1 MDSLFGRNGL
11 QGREKIFSKSLSE
24 SCGRS
29 CGSSMPGSST
39 AYRGLRLCIGGSSCF
54 TVNIIFPDDLIEIIQ
69 AAQHSGRYQQNDGSL
84 AVIIL
89 RIVMVQHIGGVVKMQ
104 HCKSTEAFPERCR
117 GPVQAAEKQQGQSG
131 IHITLMHTDGEQE
144 HRQDDKGT
152 ETEIS

>member
-1 MDSLFGRNGL
+1 M
-11 QGREKIFSKSLSE
+11 
-24 SCGRS
+24 
-29 CGSSMPGSST
+29 
-39 AYRGLRLCIGGSSCF
+39 
-54 TVNIIFPDDLIEIIQ
+54 NIIFPDDLIEIIQ

-89 RIVMVQHIGGVVKMQ
+89 RIVMVQHIGGVVKCSTANPLKHFQ
-104 HCKSTEAFPERCR
+104 RGVEGRYRQQKS
-117 GPVQAAEKQQGQSG
+117 KQGQSG

>member
-1 MDSLFGRNGL
+1 MFPKPLPQTSGGA
-11 QGREKIFSKSLSE
+11 
-24 SCGRS
+24 GRS
-29 CGSSMPGSST
+29 IMPGSF
-39 AYRGLRLCIGGSSCF
+39 AACCGLRLRIGGSPCCI
-54 TVNIIFPDDLIEIIQ
+54 VNIIFPDDLIEIIQ

-117 GPVQAAEKQQGQSG
+117 GPVQAAEKQQCQTG